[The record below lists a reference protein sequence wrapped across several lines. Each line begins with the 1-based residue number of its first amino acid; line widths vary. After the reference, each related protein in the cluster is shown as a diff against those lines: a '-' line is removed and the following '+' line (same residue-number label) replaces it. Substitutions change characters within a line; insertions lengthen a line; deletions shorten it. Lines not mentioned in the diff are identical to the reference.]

1 MLRPAIRENC
11 PYVIVVHNHPSG
23 DLTPSSEDIL
33 VTRKLRAG
41 AEMMDLEVLDHVVIV
56 SQGFVSLKDKRLG
69 FDAES
74 SGLKVH

>member
-1 MLRPAIRENC
+1 
-11 PYVIVVHNHPSG
+11 
-23 DLTPSSEDIL
+23 
-33 VTRKLRAG
+33 
-41 AEMMDLEVLDHVVIV
+41 MMDLEVLDHVVIA